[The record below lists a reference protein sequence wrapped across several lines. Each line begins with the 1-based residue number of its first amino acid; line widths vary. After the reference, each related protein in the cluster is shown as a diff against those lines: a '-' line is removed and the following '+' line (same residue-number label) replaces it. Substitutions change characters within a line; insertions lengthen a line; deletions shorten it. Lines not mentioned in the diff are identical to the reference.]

1 MRTYIYLLSLL
12 AFFAFSENTDIEEIL
27 SENENNFSLSEKS
40 QSQVNDL
47 STEKDSLLAEWKVVV
62 KQVEGLKIY
71 NEQKRRQIKAQEERM
86 VTLAEQTRQVVVIQ
100 RQIPPLMERMADSL
114 EQFVSLEAP
123 FSLDER
129 VKRINQVRATL
140 SDPKVTASEQV
151 RQVLEAYNIEREYGR
166 TIETYEDAIVIDGE
180 EKLLNILRI
189 GRLALMYQLKDQ
201 SQAGIW
207 DSEQNDWVE
216 VSGYRLPVRD
226 GIRMA
231 NKTAPLDLLAVPV
244 KFQGG
249 E

>member
-1 MRTYIYLLSLL
+1 MKY
-12 AFFAFSENTDIEEIL
+12 
-27 SENENNFSLSEKS
+27 
-40 QSQVNDL
+40 
-47 STEKDSLLAEWKVVV
+47 STNQF
-62 KQVEGLKIY
+62 KQGLKILIDGEPCSIISYEFHKPGKGQAVMRTKLY
-71 NEQKRRQIKAQEERM
+71 NLRTQKVWERTFKSGESVEEADILEKDFQFLYSEGQNFVFMDQANFEQIE
-86 VTLAEQTRQVVVIQ
+86 V
-100 RQIPPLMERMADSL
+100 
-114 EQFVSLEAP
+114 P
-123 FSLDER
+123 FDKLVN
-129 VKRINQVRATL
+129 VKDWL
-140 SDPKVTASEQV
+140 
-151 RQVLEAYNIEREYGR
+151 
-166 TIETYEDAIVIDGE
+166 DGE
-180 EKLLNILRI
+180 EKVVNILRI